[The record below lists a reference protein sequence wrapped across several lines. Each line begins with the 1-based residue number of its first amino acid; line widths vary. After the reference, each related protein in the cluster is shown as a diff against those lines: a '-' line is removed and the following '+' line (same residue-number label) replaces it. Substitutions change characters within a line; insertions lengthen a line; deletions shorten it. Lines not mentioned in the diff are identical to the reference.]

1 LDVGRAVS
9 FRAANVDH
17 KLMLLV
23 GGRRVLASFAGDTT
37 SEGDLLYEPT
47 PLSEDE
53 RRQVDG
59 QAGKATGARVG
70 ARGGP
75 VALEYLRL
83 DRDVYYTNEWIR
95 SAGEPGHATEGHPL
109 GLLPEEF
116 FVLGDNSPN
125 SSDGRLWTLDRP
137 VVPHRNLV
145 GKAFFVYWPAAG
157 RRTSLNIPLMP
168 DPTGWRF
175 VH

>member
-1 LDVGRAVS
+1 
-9 FRAANVDH
+9 
-17 KLMLLV
+17 
-23 GGRRVLASFAGDTT
+23 
-37 SEGDLLYEPT
+37 
-47 PLSEDE
+47 
-53 RRQVDG
+53 
-59 QAGKATGARVG
+59 
-70 ARGGP
+70 
-75 VALEYLRL
+75 L

-109 GLLPEEF
+109 GLLSEEF

-137 VVPHRNLV
+137 AVPHRNLV

-157 RRTSLNIPLMP
+157 RRTPLNVPLMP

>member
-1 LDVGRAVS
+1 
-9 FRAANVDH
+9 
-17 KLMLLV
+17 M
-23 GGRRVLASFAGDTT
+23 
-37 SEGDLLYEPT
+37 
-47 PLSEDE
+47 
-53 RRQVDG
+53 DG
-59 QAGKATGARVG
+59 QAGKAAGARVG

-75 VALEYLRL
+75 VAFGYLRL

-95 SAGEPGHATEGHPL
+95 SAGEPGNATEGNPL

-125 SSDGRLWTLDRP
+125 SSDGRLWTLARP
-137 VVPHRNLV
+137 VVPRRNLV
-145 GKAFFVYWPAAG
+145 GKSFFVYWPAAG
-157 RRTSLNIPLMP
+157 RRTPLGIPLMP